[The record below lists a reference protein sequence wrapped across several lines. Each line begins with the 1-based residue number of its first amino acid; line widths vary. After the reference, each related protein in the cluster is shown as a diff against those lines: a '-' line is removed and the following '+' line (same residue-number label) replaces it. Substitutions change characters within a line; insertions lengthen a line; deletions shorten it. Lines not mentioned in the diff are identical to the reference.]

1 MRPYGV
7 PPQAPLTSLSR
18 VAVSG
23 WVTRMQQEVAR
34 GQEPGSGSA
43 DSPGDRSHADAL
55 RKLFEE
61 HNRALHSFLLMKL
74 SGNEQEA
81 QEVAQEAYA
90 RLLQL
95 HEPGVVSLLRA
106 YLFKTAANIA
116 VDRARQRATHARI
129 HEVLFADEPVDRLSP
144 DRRVLAAE
152 QLALVEQALNELP
165 PRYRR
170 ALALHRFDGW
180 EMDRIARE
188 LGVQPRMARN
198 YVGRAVIYCKLR
210 LDGVPPAQAR
220 AEVIP

>member
-1 MRPYGV
+1 M
-7 PPQAPLTSLSR
+7 S
-18 VAVSG
+18 
-23 WVTRMQQEVAR
+23 QEAHR
-34 GQEPGSGSA
+34 SEPGSDPA
-43 DSPGDRSHADAL
+43 DSPRDLSHAATL

-95 HEPGVVSLLRA
+95 HEPGVVGLLRA

-116 VDRARQRATHARI
+116 VDRARQRHARARI
-129 HEVLFADEPVDRLSP
+129 DEALFAGEPVDHLGP

-152 QLALVEQALNELP
+152 ELALVEQALHELP
-165 PRYRR
+165 PKYRR
-170 ALALHRFDGW
+170 ALVLQRFEGW
-180 EMDRIARE
+180 QTEQIARE

-198 YVGRAVIYCKLR
+198 YVARAVIYCKLR
-210 LDGVPPAQAR
+210 LDGIPPAQAR
-220 AEVIP
+220 AEVMP